1 MFNHPHEKFRIITT
15 DHFTKF
21 FVADPSRNETA
32 RVTAEAIF
40 IISFYV
46 IPKLH
51 SDQDTNFCSNI
62 FKEYC
67 IILGIYKSKTTWW
80 VTRWVTGATERF
92 TQLSMIGTLENSWK
106 ANLKSHINTWVELH
120 GQWHLRILIHFS
132 HVWESQCYL

>member
-21 FVADPSRNETA
+21 VVADPSRNETA

-67 IILGIYKSKTTWW
+67 IILGIYKSKTT
-80 VTRWVTGATERF
+80 
-92 TQLSMIGTLENSWK
+92 
-106 ANLKSHINTWVELH
+106 
-120 GQWHLRILIHFS
+120 
-132 HVWESQCYL
+132 